1 MVNENKGEIYRP
13 RRVYDRKLL
22 RSVIRN
28 QFAVQYGFH
37 KVNKNLSSNFHRIR
51 NDMKGTVN

>member
-13 RRVYDRKLL
+13 RPVYDRKLL

-28 QFAVQYGFH
+28 QFIKKFGFH
-37 KVNKNLSSNFHRIR
+37 KVNKNVSGNFHNIR
-51 NDMKGTVN
+51 KGMVK